1 MKHLNRH
8 TIIFQPNRIGC
19 DIMAL
24 ELDYE
29 HEELGVTLPNVYAK
43 ITRADLDNMENDEGV
58 NVRYSVDI
66 YKNERAKEDGKRPF
80 GGKSFTTTLNIGNAK
95 TQYNLLKQCYLHLKT
110 MDGFTDAID
119 S

>member
-1 MKHLNRH
+1 
-8 TIIFQPNRIGC
+8 
-19 DIMAL
+19 MAL

-29 HEELGVTLPNVYAK
+29 HVELEVTIPNVYAK
-43 ITRADLDNMENDEGV
+43 IGRASFSNMENDEGV
-58 NVRYSVDI
+58 NVEYSVKF
-66 YKNERAKEDGKRPF
+66 YKNESAKEEGEHPF
-80 GGKSFTTTLNIGNAK
+80 GGKSFSTILNIGNSK

>member
-1 MKHLNRH
+1 
-8 TIIFQPNRIGC
+8 
-19 DIMAL
+19 MAL

-29 HEELGVTLPNVYAK
+29 EERLGVTLPNVYAK
-43 ITRADLDNMENDEGV
+43 IARANFDNMENDDGV
-58 NVRYSVDI
+58 NVQYTVKL
-66 YKNERAKEDGKRPF
+66 YKSESAKEDGEHPF
-80 GGKSFTTTLNIGNAK
+80 GGMSFSTVLNIGNAK

>member
-1 MKHLNRH
+1 
-8 TIIFQPNRIGC
+8 
-19 DIMAL
+19 MAL

-29 HEELGVTLPNVYAK
+29 HEQLGVTLPNVYAK
-43 ITRADLDNMENDEGV
+43 IVRADFDNTENDEGV
-58 NVRYSVDI
+58 TVRYTI
-66 YKNERAKEDGKRPF
+66 KLYKNESAKESGEHPF
-80 GGKSFTTTLNIGNAK
+80 GGKSYTTTLNIGNAK

>member
-29 HEELGVTLPNVYAK
+29 HEQLGVTIPNVYAK
-43 ITRADLDNMENDEGV
+43 ITRVDLDNMENDEGV
-58 NVRYSVDI
+58 NVRYSVEF
-66 YKNERAKEDGKRPF
+66 YKNEGAKEDGKSPF
-80 GGKSFTTTLNIGNAK
+80 GGKSYTTTLNIGNAK

>member
-29 HEELGVTLPNVYAK
+29 HEELGVTIPNVYAK
-43 ITRADLDNMENDEGV
+43 IARASFSNMENDEGV
-58 NVRYSVDI
+58 SVEYTVKF
-66 YKNERAKEDGKRPF
+66 YKNEDAKEEGEHPF